1 MREADLPG
9 RNVLRRAVRGQRRD
23 VTLGALLG
31 MGHQTGEALVPV
43 VIGLAVDSGVV
54 DGDIGGLLFWLGVL
68 ALVYVGLS
76 YSFRF
81 GARAGERASVTAAH
95 RLRTELVERV
105 LAPEGGADEG
115 RLPGELANTAT
126 EDAKRVGAV
135 MMALVV
141 GVAASTG
148 LAVGAVV
155 LLRVSVPLGLLVLLG
170 TPVLLWLVHLLSKP
184 LERRSETEQERAAR
198 ASGVAADLVAGL
210 RVLKGIGAEPAAV
223 ARYRGI
229 SQDSLTATLRAARAE
244 AWQSGVVTMLTGAFL
259 AVVALVGGRLAAR
272 GDIGL
277 GELVSVV
284 ALALFLIGPLS
295 EFSWVNAEL
304 AQARA
309 SAARIAAVLG
319 SPHAVRQQHV
329 DAEHAVRQQHVD
341 PEHAVRPRKAGAEGD
356 VPSAAL
362 PVPGEGGLRLR
373 GLSYG
378 PLRGVDLDV
387 APGETVG
394 VVATDPAD
402 STALLRCL
410 ARHADPDE
418 GTVELDGTDVT
429 ALELAELRAALLVA
443 EHDADLFEG
452 SLLENVT
459 AAAGPDAPVEAAITA
474 SGTDEIVRTLPD
486 GTRTAV
492 TARGRSLSGGQR
504 QRVALARALAADTA
518 VLVLHEPTTAV
529 DAVTET
535 RMAAGL
541 KELRAGRTTVLV
553 TNSPALLAVTD
564 RVVLLDRGSVV
575 AADAHE
581 RLVHR
586 HDTYRG
592 AVLA

>member
-1 MREADLPG
+1 MKEADLPG
-9 RNVLRRAVRGQRRD
+9 RDVLRRAVRGRRRD
-23 VTLGALLG
+23 VTIGAVLG

-54 DGDIGGLLFWLGVL
+54 EGDLGGLLLWLGVL

-81 GARAGERASVTAAH
+81 SARAGERASVTAAH
-95 RLRTELVERV
+95 ELRTELVERV

-141 GVAASTG
+141 GVAAATG

-155 LLRVSVPLGLLVLLG
+155 LLRISVPLGLLVLLG
-170 TPVLLWLVHLLSKP
+170 TPLLLFLVHLLSKP

-277 GELVSVV
+277 GELVSAL

-304 AQARA
+304 AQGRA

-319 SPHAVRQQHV
+319 S
-329 DAEHAVRQQHVD
+329 
-341 PEHAVRPRKAGAEGD
+341 EHAVRPRTEGEAHATPLVRD
-356 VPSAAL
+356 
-362 PVPGEGGLRLR
+362 GGLRLR
-373 GLSYG
+373 GVAYG
-378 PLRGVDLDV
+378 PLRDLDLDV

-402 STALLRCL
+402 ATALLRCL
-410 ARHADPDE
+410 ARRADPE
-418 GTVELDGTDVT
+418 AGTVELDGTDFT
-429 ALELAELRAALLVA
+429 ALGLAELRAAVLVA

-452 SLLENVT
+452 SLLENVR
-459 AAAGPDAPVEAAITA
+459 AAAGPEAPAAAAIDA

-486 GTRTAV
+486 GTDTAV

-504 QRVALARALAADTA
+504 QRVALARALAADSP

-529 DAVTET
+529 DAVTEV

-541 KELRAGRTTVLV
+541 KELRTGRTTLLV

-581 RLVHR
+581 RLVHG
-586 HDTYRG
+586 HDVYRT